1 MVEPNDGHYRW
12 DGTCLRL
19 RCLIQP
25 RASRN
30 EIIGIHDNRLKI
42 RLTSPPVDGLAN
54 ARLLSFLAKEFG
66 VTKTQVVLTSGDT
79 SRRKVV
85 SLDNP
90 RQFPRQALI
99 QRPDL
104 NS

>member
-1 MVEPNDGHYRW
+1 MVEATVGHYRW
-12 DGTCLRL
+12 DGACLRL
-19 RCLIQP
+19 HCLIQP

-30 EIIGIHDNRLKI
+30 EIVGIHDNQLKI

-66 VTKTQVVLTSGDT
+66 VAKTQVVLISGDT

-85 SLDNP
+85 SLNNP
-90 RQFPRQALI
+90 KLFPRQTLI
-99 QRPDL
+99 QRPDQ
-104 NS
+104 NT